1 MQMTVFWHKEYWISK
16 RLKMTNYHMAATSSR
31 WKTGELV
38 TFHHIL
44 MVTAQHLMWKIISV
58 NVLLSG
64 IQHLNFASLAKQL
77 LPFWNNSFN
86 ERLYWN
92 KVHSHSAALLN
103 QIASYVGFF
112 PFPVPLWICFFLAF
126 FSGRFGL
133 KYVS

>member
-1 MQMTVFWHKEYWISK
+1 MQMTFFWHKVYWISE

-44 MVTAQHLMWKIISV
+44 MVTAQHFMRKIISV

-64 IQHLNFASLAKQL
+64 AQHLNFPLWQNNCY
-77 LPFWNNSFN
+77 PFWNDSFN
-86 ERLYWN
+86 ENLYWN

-112 PFPVPLWICFFLAF
+112 SFPAPLWMYFSLAF
-126 FSGRFGL
+126 LSGRFGL